1 MNSVHGRGNMK
12 GRFLLGSG
20 QPVIIGNIYADKSS
34 IILDWLLRIG
44 IDRKKFSLREVAK
57 DGNVSVGL
65 VQRVFRMLVL
75 NGLLQ
80 TEGARTA
87 KQFSLTKPHLLLKS
101 WIDHYSIL
109 KKCKMWT
116 YQSGLGEKIQIMKI
130 LRASPLRNKVALA
143 LHSAAE
149 AHGCKN
155 TNLSTLELY
164 MMDSAIRPELEHTLE
179 LERQERGYEVLI
191 IEPYYKT
198 LLSHQLEI
206 REDISIAPSI
216 LTFLDLY
223 HFPLRGQEQAEFMAE
238 RLPELQRIYRKE

>member
-1 MNSVHGRGNMK
+1 MQ

-20 QPVIIGNIYADKSS
+20 QSTIVGNIYADKSS

-57 DGNVSVGL
+57 EGNVSVGL

-80 TEGARTA
+80 TEGIRTA
-87 KQFSLTKPHLLLKS
+87 KHFFLTKPHLLLKS
-101 WIDHYSIL
+101 WIDHYSVL

-116 YQSGLGEKIQIMKI
+116 YQSGLGEKTQIMKI
-130 LRASPLRNKVALA
+130 LKASALRNGVTLA

-149 AHGCKN
+149 AYGCKN
-155 TNLSTLELY
+155 TNLTTLELY
-164 MMDSAIRPELEHTLE
+164 MVDSAIRTELERTLE

-198 LLSHQLEI
+198 LLSHQ
-206 REDISIAPSI
+206 RETREGISIAPSI
-216 LTFLDLY
+216 LTYLDLY

-238 RLPELQRIYRKE
+238 RLPELRRIYRRE